1 MQNKRHNA
9 AHTLNGVEE
18 RLSHSIKGI
27 TWISLWTSWYCK
39 AFVSYKSRLRSFFL
53 LITKNR
59 LISEHEQSVT
69 FLQATCARFINVI
82 DSPGHGYFSYDIEM

>member
-1 MQNKRHNA
+1 MNKSVNKLILQSFCVIQKQA
-9 AHTLNGVEE
+9 
-18 RLSHSIKGI
+18 
-27 TWISLWTSWYCK
+27 
-39 AFVSYKSRLRSFFL
+39 AFVFFF

-69 FLQATCARFINVI
+69 FLQATCARFINFI

>member
-1 MQNKRHNA
+1 MNKSVNKLILQSFCVIQKQA
-9 AHTLNGVEE
+9 
-18 RLSHSIKGI
+18 
-27 TWISLWTSWYCK
+27 
-39 AFVSYKSRLRSFFL
+39 AFVFL

-69 FLQATCARFINVI
+69 FLQVTCARFINVI